1 MNVTTLSR
9 ATLIV
14 CGIVIVVI
22 PGAVHEAN
30 GTPDD
35 VRRSGPGGPAPF
47 ARAPTR
53 AEGQPVADKKGA
65 RFITFGDCCRGFTAQ
80 STSVWT

>member
-22 PGAVHEAN
+22 PGAESYDTYSVN
-30 GTPDD
+30 DD
-35 VRRSGPGGPAPF
+35 STSGFP
-47 ARAPTR
+47 
-53 AEGQPVADKKGA
+53 
-65 RFITFGDCCRGFTAQ
+65 AQ